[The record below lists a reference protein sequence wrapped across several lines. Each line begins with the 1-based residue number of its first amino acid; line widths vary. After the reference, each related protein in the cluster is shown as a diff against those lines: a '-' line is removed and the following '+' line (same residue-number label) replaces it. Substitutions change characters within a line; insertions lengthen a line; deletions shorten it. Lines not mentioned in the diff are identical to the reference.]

1 MAKSDLFPSLTF
13 SSTTIE
19 GLGRADSATLPLADG
34 GSGSITLICGDIFI
48 ALERFVSDPFD
59 IIYDRH
65 SFGAITPDLRS
76 RYSRSILAAMRRP
89 STPVRA
95 SVLGA
100 NAGLYFMQVMHRR
113 NADFAAGPPFHV
125 TLDEVQR
132 HFNSDGVAEGIQWSY
147 GSVPIFSQEEEQ
159 VLEFLCHEHGVQ
171 LGAAVVSNTLADSFQ
186 RVFHLWCFTRS
197 RMK

>member
-1 MAKSDLFPSLTF
+1 
-13 SSTTIE
+13 
-19 GLGRADSATLPLADG
+19 
-34 GSGSITLICGDIFI
+34 
-48 ALERFVSDPFD
+48 
-59 IIYDRH
+59 
-65 SFGAITPDLRS
+65 
-76 RYSRSILAAMRRP
+76 MRRP

-197 RMK
+197 HMK